1 MNLPDPESLLAQTE
15 TAVREAGRLFRANFR
30 RPMRVDR
37 KGRIDLVTDT
47 DRAVENELKGLLAEI
62 LPGSGFLAEE
72 TESGGRLNGP
82 TWIIDPVDGTTNFAH
97 GIPFTATSVA
107 LWSEGRIQLGVVNL
121 PLLDECFTAIRGRGA
136 KANGEPIHVRDCSD
150 LVEALAATGF
160 PYAIETYAQTV
171 VNQLERV
178 LLSVRGVR
186 RCGAAAVDLAYLAA
200 GRYDIFYEYGLH
212 PWDVAA
218 GWLLVE
224 EAGGRVST
232 MEDADYALGSES
244 LLASNTLLH
253 EKIRA
258 VLAGHSST
266 CS

>member
-1 MNLPDPESLLAQTE
+1 MTPSDLESLLAQTQA
-15 TAVREAGRLFRANFR
+15 AVQKAGRMVRANFR
-30 RPMRVDR
+30 KPMRVEH

-47 DRAVENELKGLLAEI
+47 DRAVEDELKAALSRI

-72 TESGGRLNGP
+72 TESDGELNGA

-97 GIPFTATSVA
+97 GVPFTATSVA
-107 LWSEGRIQLGVVNL
+107 LWDNGRIQLGVVNL
-121 PLLDECFTAIRGRGA
+121 PLLDECFTAIRGQGA
-136 KANGEPIHVRDCSD
+136 KANGASIHVRDCSD
-150 LVEALAATGF
+150 LAAALAATGF
-160 PYAIETYAQTV
+160 PYAIETYAKTV
-171 VNQLERV
+171 VDQLERV

-200 GRYDIFYEYGLH
+200 GRYDVFYEYGLR

-253 EKIRA
+253 EEIRA
-258 VLAGHSST
+258 VLTGAGH
-266 CS
+266 